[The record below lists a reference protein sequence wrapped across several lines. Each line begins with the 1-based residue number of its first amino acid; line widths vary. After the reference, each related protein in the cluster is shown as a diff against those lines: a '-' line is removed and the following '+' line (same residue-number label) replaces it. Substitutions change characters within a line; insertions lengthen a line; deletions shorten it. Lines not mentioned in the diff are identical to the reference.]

1 MNNDKSDIDTILN
14 NFQELINIISKKYKT
29 KYPFVE
35 LDELQQ
41 IGRIAIL
48 NSYEN
53 FNKDK
58 GSLEGYIYVCIKNDM
73 KKYVLKAYRKAKIE
87 KPIFD
92 IVNIDTKN
100 NELSDLEYTATI
112 KQSLSKIHNQK
123 DKDILEQL
131 LLENKTQENIAQNI
145 NCSQS
150 TVSYRIKRCA
160 NLLKNDL
167 RCFYG

>member
-14 NFQELINIISKKYKT
+14 NFQELINIISKKYKA

-58 GSLEGYIYVCIKNDM
+58 GSLEGYIYVCVKNDM
-73 KKYVLKAYRKAKIE
+73 KKYILKAYRKAKIE

-112 KQSLSKIHNQK
+112 KQSLNKIHNQK

-131 LLENKTQENIAQNI
+131 LLENKTQKNIAQNI

-160 NLLKNDL
+160 NLIKNDL